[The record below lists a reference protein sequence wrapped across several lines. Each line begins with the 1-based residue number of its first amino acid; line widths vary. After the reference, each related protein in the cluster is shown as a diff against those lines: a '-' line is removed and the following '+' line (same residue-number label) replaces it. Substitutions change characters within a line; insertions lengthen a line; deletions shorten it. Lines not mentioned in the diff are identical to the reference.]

1 MTSVALLRTL
11 GELIRAG
18 RSETGLTQGEL
29 GARAGIGGKYVSEIE
44 RGTRD
49 VPLSTLYAIV
59 ERGLQLQLDIAFR
72 KRSRTGRDQA
82 LPASVE
88 ELAIAI
94 AALPVATQ
102 TRVVALIRDLIELVA

>member
-11 GELIRAG
+11 GELIRAE

-49 VPLSTLYAIV
+49 VPLSTLFAIV
-59 ERGLQLQLDIAFR
+59 ERGLQLELDIAFR
-72 KRSRTGRDQA
+72 KRGRGGRGHA
-82 LPASVE
+82 LPAGVE
-88 ELAIAI
+88 QLALEL

-102 TRVVALIRDLIELVA
+102 TRLVALIRDLLALVA